1 MNKIKENKKRMKA
14 LEDRWGLPLITGQ
27 TFAAGSDRTIGVFV
41 TFDTYDDVHICVGY
55 GDTIEEA
62 IDNLEE
68 NILIRLLDQC
78 YVSHND

>member
-1 MNKIKENKKRMKA
+1 
-14 LEDRWGLPLITGQ
+14 
-27 TFAAGSDRTIGVFV
+27 VFV
-41 TFDTYDDVHICVGY
+41 TFDPYDDVHICVGY

-62 IDNLEE
+62 IDSLEE